1 MTSAGDGR
9 LQSQTGL
16 PAGDFGPNLIT
27 PPGRNR
33 RSALGLSRSELGEQ
47 RGGGWRGSSMADECS
62 LLFPHRFP
70 PPHAGSLRAS
80 GACAALPAAGKYT
93 TMA

>member
-27 PPGRNR
+27 PPGRDR
-33 RSALGLSRSELGEQ
+33 RSALGLSRSVLGEQ
-47 RGGGWRGSSMADECS
+47 EEGG
-62 LLFPHRFP
+62 
-70 PPHAGSLRAS
+70 
-80 GACAALPAAGKYT
+80 
-93 TMA
+93 